1 MGKLISL
8 TEYLE
13 LTLRQEESGELI
25 TESLVR
31 TRVRSNYRKLKSRDS
46 LAQRVQDLK
55 YVSELSPLERTY
67 LKD

>member
-13 LTLRQEESGELI
+13 LTLRQEESGKLI

>member
-13 LTLRQEESGELI
+13 LTLRQEESGKLI
-25 TESLVR
+25 TESLIR

>member
-1 MGKLISL
+1 MRKFISL

-13 LTLRQEESGELI
+13 LTLRQEESGKLI

>member
-1 MGKLISL
+1 MRKLTSL

-13 LTLRQEESGELI
+13 LTLRQEESGKLI